1 MKTSNIQKV
10 NKPKSSNK
18 VSLTEKAYLELKRQ
32 ILDNEL
38 PPGTQLME
46 SELAELLD
54 ISRTPAREA
63 MTRLE
68 VEGLVE
74 VRSRHG
80 MIVKPIS
87 VTDMEEIYAI
97 LTGLESTAAWQAAQR
112 DHSPEIMDQLRQSVD
127 KMDQAL
133 ADEDLRLWASSDE
146 EFHRLLV
153 SMSGNERLMKLVDQ
167 FIGQAHRVRMLTLN
181 LRPKPSKSNEDHA
194 NVMKAIENK
203 DAKLARQIHRV
214 HREKAGV
221 LLVELLKKN
230 NFTQL

>member
-1 MKTSNIQKV
+1 MSKKNI
-10 NKPKSSNK
+10 PKSKNSNK
-18 VSLTEKAYLELKRQ
+18 VSLTEKAYLELRRS

-46 SELAELLD
+46 SELAELLN

-74 VRSRHG
+74 IRSRHG
-80 MIVKPIS
+80 MVVKPIS
-87 VTDMEEIYAI
+87 VSDMEEIYAI

-112 DHSPEIMDQLRQSVD
+112 DHSPEMIDRLTISVQ
-127 KMDQAL
+127 KMDKAL
-133 ADEDLRLWASSDE
+133 ANKDLILWASADE

-181 LRPKPSKSNEDHA
+181 LRPIPNKSNNDHA
-194 NVMKAIENK
+194 NVMEAIKAK
-203 DAKLARQIHRV
+203 DPEKARQIHRI

-221 LLVELLKKN
+221 LLVELLKKH